1 MKKIFLAIIMVLSF
15 SSIVCAQTEAPRSTS
30 VIIQEL
36 KDNYKAQQIYIDEL
50 RSVNDSKDI
59 TIEEL
64 QEKIVFTTNKMDEA
78 IKDDAEKTT
87 ELIKAN
93 TKNKI
98 LIKWLITIISILG
111 FFVIVHAAFVFL
123 KLKFNIE
130 VPYMLNTIL

>member
-15 SSIVCAQTEAPRSTS
+15 SSIVYAQTEAPRSTS